1 MSTKMQGIADY
12 EFIRPLGDGNH
23 GSFWLAKPPAR
34 LGLSGT
40 GADGESETLVAVKT
54 LAEWANDAAFS
65 RMANEL
71 KLYAS
76 VDSPYLVEL
85 YDAGQQDGV
94 LYYAGEYF
102 PDGSLGQ
109 PSRPLNRQEVL
120 FAVADAADAAH
131 ALHEVGVAHRD
142 IKPGNIMVTSTGAKL
157 GDLGL
162 AQILNPGQTVT
173 GIGPVGT
180 IAYLAPEI
188 IRGEAATRATDI
200 WALGA
205 TLHQALTGRLIF
217 PDVPES
223 SLLDALRHVL
233 HREPTLAEPLSVGET
248 DIITT
253 ALAAEAADRHP
264 TSAALASD
272 IRDEAQR
279 QLDAIAHQVTNPGLD
294 PGSSDSQPND
304 ANDANEDK

>member
-1 MSTKMQGIADY
+1 MTPGSNRPSSEARSPQSGGIADY

-23 GSFWLAKPPAR
+23 GSFHLARPPER
-34 LGLSGT
+34 LGLSV
-40 GADGESETLVAVKT
+40 EYVAVKT
-54 LAEWANDAAFS
+54 LADRANDAAFT

-76 VDSPYLVEL
+76 VKSPYLVEL

-109 PSRPLNRQEVL
+109 PARPLNRQEVL
-120 FAVADAADAAH
+120 FAVADAAEAAH

-142 IKPGNIMVTSTGAKL
+142 IKPGNIMIHSTGAKL

-188 IRGEAATRATDI
+188 IRGEGATRATDI
-200 WALGA
+200 WAVGA

-233 HREPTLAEPLSVGET
+233 HRDPTLAGPLSVGET
-248 DIITT
+248 AIITSSLEAEPSERPPT
-253 ALAAEAADRHP
+253 ALDLAE
-264 TSAALASD
+264 D
-272 IRDEAQR
+272 IRGEAQR
-279 QLDAIAHQVTNPGLD
+279 QLDAIESL
-294 PGSSDSQPND
+294 
-304 ANDANEDK
+304 